1 MSAVTLHFDAEGR
14 IISIQI
20 MAANEDEQAI
30 IEQALASMGTL
41 EGKTYDQ
48 SNPGDT
54 HYGCLPA
61 MPAAL

>member
-1 MSAVTLHFDAEGR
+1 
-14 IISIQI
+14 

-61 MPAAL
+61 LPAAL